1 MPELPEDNTSNPD
14 NRLTDDLPCIGCGYN
29 LRHQLAEGACS
40 ECGRAIVDSLDA
52 DFRWF
57 ADARFLRQAAL
68 GMTLFAGTVA
78 LPVVS
83 VVGMGITGDPALFA
97 AFLPC
102 CFLVIIWPLSLAVL
116 SFVPPQHMRLSRR
129 FGFERVGV
137 RVPATDTVS
146 GVWISGLAFV
156 GAMII
161 AICGGAVTQSGLFV
175 SIFGVIANIA
185 LISHLFLT
193 LALAGGLAELLE
205 SSLLD
210 RLWRTV
216 RLLLWLIVVLVLGT
230 VVVHFA
236 RGFGSLR
243 YALQIAIVVACV
255 ACMSA
260 AVVAGVL
267 TAYRFNQRRLM
278 VRVMRDA

>member
-1 MPELPEDNTSNPD
+1 MTQLPEDNTSNPD
-14 NRLTDDLPCIGCGYN
+14 NRLTEDLSCIGCGYN
-29 LRHQLAEGACS
+29 LRHQPAEGECS
-40 ECGRAIVDSLDA
+40 ECGRAIADSLNA
-52 DFRWF
+52 DYRWF
-57 ADARFLRQAAL
+57 ADVRFLRQAAL
-68 GMTLFAGTVA
+68 GMALFTCTVA
-78 LPVVS
+78 LPLVS
-83 VVGMGITGDPALFA
+83 VMGMGMIGEPAPFA

-102 CFLVIIWPLSLAVL
+102 CFLVIMWPLSLAML
-116 SFVPPQHMRLSRR
+116 SFVPPQYMRLSRR
-129 FGFERVGV
+129 FGFERVGA

-146 GVWISGLAFV
+146 GVWVSGLAFV
-156 GAMII
+156 GAMVI
-161 AICGGAVTQSGLFV
+161 AICGGAGTQSGLFV
-175 SIFGVIANIA
+175 SIFAVIANIA

-255 ACMSA
+255 ACMTA

-278 VRVMRDA
+278 VGAMRDA